1 MAQDYKLKDITSL
14 ADVKDMDKVE
24 CEVDGIQDGKVLLV
38 KYNGQVHAMT
48 PKCTHYGAPL
58 KLGVV
63 APEGRITCPW
73 HGGKSFFLCLIEI

>member
-38 KYNGQVHAMT
+38 RYNGQVHAMT

-73 HGGKSFFLCLIEI
+73 HGGMLLFLLFYC

>member
-38 KYNGQVHAMT
+38 RYNGQVHAMT

-73 HGGKSFFLCLIEI
+73 HGGMLLFFLFYC